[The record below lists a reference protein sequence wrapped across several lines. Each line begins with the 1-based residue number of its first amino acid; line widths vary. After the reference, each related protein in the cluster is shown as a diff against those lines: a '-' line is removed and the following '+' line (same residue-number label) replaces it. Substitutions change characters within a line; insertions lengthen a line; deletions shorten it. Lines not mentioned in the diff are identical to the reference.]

1 VALPFPAPCRER
13 GRAMGA
19 LAGTSSSIR
28 AHYAQMTV
36 ASRDSCL
43 RERVEICHRPCT
55 LAQVKVRTVVRPSDQ
70 DVVELKSRLGERL
83 RAARKR
89 TGMLQREL
97 AGDQYTTAYVSAI
110 EKGIAQPTI
119 AAVTYFAERL
129 GIDAS
134 DLIGGGQRNWSR
146 LEADLHLAAG
156 RWSEALDAY
165 EALLVGLVDRGHRAE
180 VLRGKAEALCRLNRG
195 ADAIRPAIQAAGD
208 FAALGRAGD
217 AMEAKYWLAYGQFQA
232 ENLTEARSVAEALLS
247 DARSSKEAPSDL
259 QPRILIAL
267 SHIEAWRGEHR
278 QALAYLEEARASLA
292 TMDARRRA
300 SFLASLA
307 VSYRDAGDMEGAIRA
322 GAESLAFFTAANEAA
337 HVASLENNLA
347 LAHLRLGQLGR
358 ARKYVA
364 DARSQA
370 TELND
375 QRLLAH
381 VAESE
386 AQIAI
391 AADDLARAAAL
402 LDEAQQLAL
411 ASDNRAGLLGI
422 ALTRAR
428 LNRRQRG
435 AEAALDSYATAAKL
449 AQSEAPPSK
458 RREILREFADVALE
472 AGQQERAIALY
483 REGLADPPAS

>member
-1 VALPFPAPCRER
+1 
-13 GRAMGA
+13 
-19 LAGTSSSIR
+19 
-28 AHYAQMTV
+28 
-36 ASRDSCL
+36 
-43 RERVEICHRPCT
+43 
-55 LAQVKVRTVVRPSDQ
+55 
-70 DVVELKSRLGERL
+70 VVELKSRLGERL

-89 TGMLQREL
+89 AGMLQREL

-134 DLIGGGQRNWSR
+134 DLVGSGARSWSR

-156 RWSEALDAY
+156 RWPEALDAF
-165 EALLVGLVDRGHRAE
+165 EALLVDLVDRGHRAE

-195 ADAIRPAIQAAGD
+195 AEAIRPAMMAADG
-208 FAALGRAGD
+208 FVALGRAGD
-217 AMEAKYWLAYGQFQA
+217 AMEARYWLAYGQFQA
-232 ENLTEARSVAEALLS
+232 ENLPEARSVAEALLS
-247 DARSSKEAPSDL
+247 EARSTKDAPADL
-259 QPRILIAL
+259 APRILIAL

-278 QALAYLEEARASLA
+278 QALAYLEEARASLE
-292 TMDARRRA
+292 TLDARRRA

-322 GAESLAFFTAANEAA
+322 GAESLAYFTAANEAA

-358 ARKYVA
+358 ARTYA
-364 DARSQA
+364 GAARNQA

-391 AADDLARAAAL
+391 ASDDLVRAAAL
-402 LDEAQQLAL
+402 LDEAQLLAD
-411 ASDNRAGLLGI
+411 ASDNRAAMLGI

-428 LNRRQRG
+428 LNRRRQG
-435 AEAALDSYATAAKL
+435 ADAALDSYATAAEL
-449 AQSEAPPSK
+449 ARSGAPPSK
-458 RREILREFADVALE
+458 RREILREYADAALE
-472 AGQQERAIALY
+472 AGQQDRAIALY

>member
-1 VALPFPAPCRER
+1 
-13 GRAMGA
+13 M
-19 LAGTSSSIR
+19 
-28 AHYAQMTV
+28 
-36 ASRDSCL
+36 
-43 RERVEICHRPCT
+43 
-55 LAQVKVRTVVRPSDQ
+55 KVRAGARPSDQ
-70 DVVELKSRLGERL
+70 GVVALKSRLGGRL

-89 TGMLQREL
+89 AGMLQREL

-134 DLIGGGQRNWSR
+134 DLVGGGERSWSR

-156 RWSEALDAY
+156 RWSEALQAY
-165 EALLVGLVDRGHRAE
+165 DALLVQLVDRGHRAE

-195 ADAIRPAIQAAGD
+195 AEAIRPAIQSADD
-208 FAALGRAGD
+208 FAALGRLGD
-217 AMEAKYWLAYGQFQA
+217 AMEARYWLAYGQFQA
-232 ENLTEARSVAEALLS
+232 ENLTEARSIDEALLNQ
-247 DARSSKEAPSDL
+247 ARSATDAPSDL
-259 QPRILIAL
+259 IPRILIAL
-267 SHIEAWRGEHR
+267 SHIETWRGEHR
-278 QALAYLEEARASLA
+278 QALAYLEEARASLE

-347 LAHLRLGQLGR
+347 LAHLRLGQLTR
-358 ARKYVA
+358 ARNYA
-364 DARSQA
+364 TDARSRA
-370 TELND
+370 SELGD

-381 VAESE
+381 IVESE

-391 AADDLARAAAL
+391 ASDDLVRAAELLDEGHDLAMTADNRAAL
-402 LDEAQQLAL
+402 L
-411 ASDNRAGLLGI
+411 SI

-428 LNRRQRG
+428 LRKRHDG
-435 AEAALDSYATAAKL
+435 AEAALDSYAVAADL
-449 AQSEAPPSK
+449 AQKDAAPSK
-458 RREILREFADVALE
+458 RREILREYADIALE

-483 REGLADPPAS
+483 REGLADSDTS